1 MAIETDFLIIGSG
14 LAGLNAALRLAR
26 EGRVVVL
33 SKKHA
38 GESNTAYAQG
48 GLASVMAEEDSF
60 ESHAHDTLEAG
71 ADLCRPSVVNTIVAE
86 GPNAVE
92 RLISHGVNFD
102 SGSHGFD
109 LTREGGHR
117 NRRILHAQDIT
128 GREIDRALRQAV
140 SQHDQITV
148 LADHMAIDL
157 ISQRMADAPKRR
169 CAGAYVL
176 HSRSQEV
183 ITITAKATLLATGG
197 AGKVYLYTSNP
208 DVSTGDGVAMAYRA
222 GATIANME
230 FFQFHPTCLYHPHA
244 KSFLISEAL
253 RGEGGILRRQDGDP
267 FMQGV
272 HPMADLAPRDI
283 VARAIDREMKR
294 TGDDH
299 VCLDM
304 TAHSPA
310 FIANRFPNIH
320 SACLALG
327 IDMARA
333 AIPVVPA
340 AHYMCGGVRSTVRG
354 QTAVEGLWVAGE
366 SGCTGLHGAN
376 RLASNSLLEAAVV
389 SEWAAEDMSTYAEE
403 MKLPKSVREWD
414 SGQAI
419 TPDEQVVV
427 SHNWDELRRT
437 MWNYVG
443 IVRSDKRLERA
454 YKRIQ
459 MLQEEI
465 HDYYWSFRLT
475 PDLVELRNLATVG
488 QLIIGCAQQRRESRG
503 LHYNIDT
510 PTRGSESVYETTAKR
525 VSQNEALWSTEPV
538 DVT

>member
-14 LAGLNAALRLAR
+14 LAGLNAALRLAP
-26 EGRVVVL
+26 EGRVLVL
-33 SKKHA
+33 AKKHA

-48 GLASVMAEEDSF
+48 GLASVMHEDDSF
-60 ESHAHDTLEAG
+60 ESHARDTLEAG
-71 ADLCRPSVVNTIVAE
+71 AGLCRPPVVDTIVAE
-86 GPNAVE
+86 GPKAVE
-92 RLISHGVNFD
+92 RLIGHGVQFD
-102 SGSHGFD
+102 AGSRGFD

-117 NRRILHAQDIT
+117 NRRILHSQDIT
-128 GREIDRALRQAV
+128 GREIDRALREAV
-140 SQHDQITV
+140 SQHSQITV
-148 LADHMAIDL
+148 LPDHIAVDL
-157 ISQRMADAPKRR
+157 ISQRLPDGTKRR
-169 CAGAYVL
+169 CVGAYVL
-176 HSRSQEV
+176 NSRNQEV

-253 RGEGGILRRQDGDP
+253 RGEGGILRRQDGEP

-304 TAHSPA
+304 TANSPA

-327 IDMARA
+327 IDMARIP
-333 AIPVVPA
+333 IPVVPA

-354 QTAVEGLWVAGE
+354 QTGVEGLWVAGE
-366 SGCTGLHGAN
+366 SACTGLHGAN

-389 SEWAAEDMSTYAEE
+389 SEWAAEDMASYAGE
-403 MKLPKSVREWD
+403 MTLPDQVREWD
-414 SGQAI
+414 SGAAI

-454 YKRIQ
+454 FKRIQ

-465 HDYYWSFRLT
+465 QDYYWSFRLT

-510 PTRGSESVYETTAKR
+510 PDCEPDAVYETTAKR
-525 VSQNEALWSTEPV
+525 ASRSEAVWNTQGIHST
-538 DVT
+538 